1 MLLSLAL
8 FESFCAFP
16 QQVNEVWRRWM
27 LDALLSLLGSLG
39 CLWIGFSEC
48 LHVGVVFFPSLPFMG
63 VMLFPSS
70 WLGNASRE
78 WGLVRPSPP
87 TPHSLFLLSLSSV
100 PIFFSSSPPSC
111 LLFIMSFSFVS
122 LPLLLFFFFFSNQ
135 QLSLPAHQPFSLP
148 AHQPFSLPA
157 HQPFSSF

>member
-1 MLLSLAL
+1 
-8 FESFCAFP
+8 
-16 QQVNEVWRRWM
+16 M
-27 LDALLSLLGSLG
+27 LDALLPLLGSLG

-87 TPHSLFLLSLSSV
+87 TPHSLLLLSLSSV
-100 PIFFSSSPPSC
+100 PLFFSSSLPSC
-111 LLFIMSFSFVS
+111 LLSIMSFSFVS
-122 LPLLLFFFFFSNQ
+122 LPLLFFFFFFSNQ

-148 AHQPFSLPA
+148 AHQPFSSCCEDRLYYVY
-157 HQPFSSF
+157 

>member
-1 MLLSLAL
+1 
-8 FESFCAFP
+8 
-16 QQVNEVWRRWM
+16 M
-27 LDALLSLLGSLG
+27 LDALLSLLESLG

-63 VMLFPSS
+63 VMLFLSS

-122 LPLLLFFFFFSNQ
+122 LPLLFFFFFFFFFSIN
-135 QLSLPAHQPFSLP
+135 
-148 AHQPFSLPA
+148 
-157 HQPFSSF
+157 SFLFQRISHFLFQRTSHFFFLRGSPVLCLLKALLVLYVLRELLLMM

>member
-1 MLLSLAL
+1 
-8 FESFCAFP
+8 
-16 QQVNEVWRRWM
+16 M

-48 LHVGVVFFPSLPFMG
+48 LHMGVVFFPSLPFMG

-122 LPLLLFFFFFSNQ
+122 LPLFFFFFFSNQ

-148 AHQPFSLPA
+148 AHQPFFFFFLRGSPVLCLLKA
-157 HQPFSSF
+157 LLVLYVLRELLLMM